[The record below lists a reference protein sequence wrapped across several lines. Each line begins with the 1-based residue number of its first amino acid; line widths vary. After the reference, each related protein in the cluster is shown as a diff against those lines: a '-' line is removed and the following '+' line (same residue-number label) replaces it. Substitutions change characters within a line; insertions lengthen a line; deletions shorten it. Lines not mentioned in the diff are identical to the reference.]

1 MQIKKKLS
9 DNDLQGIQHT
19 LVPFYDMH
27 DDYIEQAGVDKFTP
41 TTYNTMFQR
50 THGVTIVLH
59 IDAQIPDD
67 IKEEIADNLFQQIDQ
82 LNPNPQQGLFL
93 LRVRVSDKDDT
104 NYSGHYMPWVT
115 YQSVWPPRL
124 KQFIGMHRAGMIV
137 IARNTIDTNVSGSA
151 LRTLQ
156 HELWHCID
164 DIFKQTKDMQTTG
177 SKSQHKAPHIN
188 KLIMKHVMKGYNGFN
203 TDAELNEWLKSGII
217 DAVMKGMNGYLK
229 CPPEDFVHRNMAQQY
244 DVEPYTPT
252 AYYLTHGSHINI
264 AGIGIEFLN
273 AWDSSEREGMR
284 YVPKQWRRQLAAA
297 IIQTIDL
304 NSGHRPALVKE
315 LKKLPATISKY
326 FR

>member
-1 MQIKKKLS
+1 MQVKKKLS
-9 DNDLQGIQHT
+9 DRDIEGIQHT

-27 DDYIEQAGVDKFTP
+27 DAHIEQAEADKFTP

-82 LNPNPQQGLFL
+82 LNPNPQRGLFL
-93 LRVRVSDKDDT
+93 LRVRVSDRNDT

-115 YQSVWPPRL
+115 YQCVWPPKL

-137 IARNTIDTNVSGSA
+137 IARETIDSNVSGSA

-177 SKSQHKAPHIN
+177 SDSKHKAPNIN
-188 KLIMKHVMKGYNGFN
+188 RLVMKHVMAGYNAFN
-203 TDAELNEWLKSGII
+203 TQQELNEWLNSGII
-217 DAVMKGMNGYLK
+217 DAVFKGMDGYLK
-229 CPPEDFVHRNMAQQY
+229 CPPEDFVHRNMAEQY
-244 DVEPYTPT
+244 DVEPYTRT

-264 AGIGIEFLN
+264 AGIGIELLN
-273 AWDSSEREGMR
+273 TWDHSIREHME
-284 YVPKQWRRQLAAA
+284 YVPKQYRRQLAAA
-297 IIQTIDL
+297 IIQSIDL

-315 LKKLPATISKY
+315 LKKLAPSISKY